1 MSRPNTY
8 EQMLL
13 SKAQRLLESYSTDF
27 RKRMLVVE
35 YCAAL
40 EGGFPIGDYWNFLGI
55 PVGQQ
60 DYSSISECATQ
71 LRNLLNNTE
80 IPFPLA
86 ISSLMSKPVP
96 LSEQKK
102 EGAFYTDFRLA
113 GYVAKECRSILK
125 KESSVADIAAGTG
138 ILLAGV
144 ALLYK
149 EKYPKSFDYWIAN
162 KVFAYDLSE
171 DALRG
176 ALAAIASLSSS
187 LKAIKSLWGNWKKFD
202 SLTTE
207 HLDNCTFDIVVGNP
221 PWGKIK
227 LTRHQFSL
235 EKGLEHAYG
244 TAFQDLDEDSYDS
257 AKKERGD
264 YISILRAKYS
274 LLGSSDV
281 DYYIAF
287 IERALGLL
295 APSGRLV
302 YIVPAGLIRSQGT
315 FAIRE
320 RVFFHYSSVALSLF
334 DNKDNYFSIDSRFKF
349 LVIRLDNNGKHGAI
363 IQFHNFRESQTH
375 PKHFPVRIGL
385 RQLSKYRKDLTIP
398 EVYTKEEL
406 DLYFRI
412 CEKSGDISDW
422 SISISREVD
431 MTNDKH
437 HFSTTRE
444 KDSIPVIEGRMVQ
457 PYRLGAKRYIS
468 GSGRKAIWEPCKQG
482 LHAQFFISKKG
493 LSPEIKNRVN
503 HTRVGYCDIAGQTNE
518 RSMMAAVV
526 PKDVVCG
533 NKVPTILFGGEFSEE
548 HMYLWLG
555 VVNSIVFDWLLRR
568 VLTTTVN
575 YFLLWS
581 IPFPKI
587 KIRDSIAI
595 EIIECARV
603 LSEMGEDYY
612 DNDAMGYYRAKID
625 VLVAKAYGLDFN
637 DIHLILDDFPLLD
650 RGQPSIS
657 GKSSITK
664 TLILSIAEHEFKRR
678 DNTYRLLSSHLYGI
692 GAKPFILSEMKTVS
706 NMKKVLLV
714 VYKEIVY
721 GDLSKFTATSNIA
734 ETGGGAR
741 DLRFSPSDE
750 FLPIFE
756 RMFPDRQ
763 GSFNVGKFYW
773 PNGKETDVKIARPTR
788 SRANEMRICKINQCF
803 PPEYYPT
810 DAEDKILL
818 LVYDD
823 ELKVTPYFTSR
834 ESLKNEEWDPIIRSK
849 ILQGLDAERGA
860 RQSAMGY
867 LDIENDNFYTNGRI
881 NSDY

>member
-8 EQMLL
+8 EQKLL
-13 SKAQRLLESYSTDF
+13 YKAQRLLESYSMDF

-35 YCAAL
+35 YCASL

-55 PVGQQ
+55 PVEQQ
-60 DYSSISECATQ
+60 DYSAIAEYATQ
-71 LRNLLNNTE
+71 LHNLLLNSE
-80 IPFPLA
+80 IAFPLA
-86 ISSLMSKPVP
+86 ISSLMSKPIP

-113 GYVAKECRSILK
+113 SFVAKECRSKLK

-149 EKYPKSFDYWIAN
+149 EKYSNSFDYWIAN

-176 ALAAIASLSSS
+176 ALAAIASLSHS
-187 LKAIKSLWGNWKKFD
+187 LSAIKGLWNNWKTFD
-202 SLTTE
+202 SLTTD
-207 HLDNCTFDIVVGNP
+207 HLDNCAFDIVVGNP

-235 EKGLEHAYG
+235 ENGLEHAYG
-244 TAFQDLDEDSYDS
+244 TVFQDLDEDSYDT

-264 YISILRAKYS
+264 YIDLLRAKYS
-274 LLGSSDV
+274 LLGCSDV

-287 IERALGLL
+287 MERALGLL

-320 RVFFHYSSVALSLF
+320 RVFFHYSNVGISLF

-349 LVIRLDNNGKHGAI
+349 LIIGLDNSGKPGAF
-363 IQFHNFRESQTH
+363 IQLHNYRESQEH
-375 PKHFPVRIGL
+375 PKHCPVKIGIRRL
-385 RQLSKYRKDLTIP
+385 ARHRKDLTIP
-398 EVYTKEEL
+398 EVFTKEEL

-412 CEKSGDISDW
+412 CEKSCDITDW
-422 SISISREVD
+422 NYSISREVD
-431 MTNDKH
+431 MTNDKR
-437 HFSTTRE
+437 HFKSTPD
-444 KDSIPVIEGRMVQ
+444 KDTIPVIEGRMVQ

-482 LHAQFFISKKG
+482 LHAQFFISKKD
-493 LSPEIKNRVN
+493 LSPEIKNRLN
-503 HTRVGYCDIAGQTNE
+503 YKRVGYCDIAGQTNE
-518 RSMMAAVV
+518 RSMMAAII

-533 NKVPTILFGGEFSEE
+533 NKVPTILFGGENPEE

-555 VVNSIVFDWLLRR
+555 VANSIVFDWLLRR

-587 KIRDSIAI
+587 NIRDSIAI
-595 EIIECARV
+595 EIINYARV

-612 DNDAMGYYRAKID
+612 DNDEMGILRARID
-625 VLVAKAYGLDFN
+625 VLVAKAYGLDYN
-637 DIHLILDDFPLLD
+637 DIELILDDFPLLD
-650 RGQPSIS
+650 RGQPSIG
-657 GKSSITK
+657 GKSSITR
-664 TLILSIAEHEFKRR
+664 TLIMSNAEDVFKLNA
-678 DNTYRLLSSHLYGI
+678 NTYRLLSSQLYGI
-692 GAKPFILSEMKTVS
+692 GAKPFILSEMKIVS

-734 ETGGGAR
+734 DTGGGAR

-750 FLPIFE
+750 FLPVFE
-756 RMFPDRQ
+756 RMFPVRQ
-763 GSFNVGKFYW
+763 GNMNVGKFYW
-773 PNGKETDVKIARPTR
+773 PNGKVTDVKIARPTR
-788 SRANEMRICKINQCF
+788 SRANEMRICTINQCF
-803 PPEYYPT
+803 PPEYIPT
-810 DAEDKILL
+810 DAEDQILL
-818 LVYDD
+818 LIYDD
-823 ELKVTPYFTSR
+823 ECKVTPHFTSR
-834 ESLKNEEWDPIIRSK
+834 ESLRNDGWDPLIRSR
-849 ILQGLDAERGA
+849 ILQGLDADRGA
-860 RQSAMGY
+860 QQAAMGY
-867 LDIENDNFYTNGRI
+867 LDIENNNYYTNGRI